1 MQKPI
6 VVTGGA
12 GFIGS
17 NIVAALN
24 ERGQD
29 DVLIVEQ
36 LGTDDKWKNLRGLRY
51 LDVIDKDQYIAD
63 VRQGRAT
70 TPRAIIH
77 MGACSATTERNADY
91 LLANNYHYSRTL
103 AEWALQIGARYIG
116 ASSAATYGDGARG
129 YSDSDAVTPT
139 LRPLNMYGYSK
150 QMFDEWALRHG
161 YYRQLVGLKFFNVFG
176 PGENHKGDMR
186 SVVNKAYR
194 EVLTSGTIS
203 LFRSTHPD
211 YADGCQKRDFVY
223 VKDAV
228 AVVLFLLDRP
238 EINGLFNCG
247 TGEART
253 WLDLA
258 HAVFTAMGREPRI
271 NWIQMPESLALK
283 YQNYTKADPAKLRAA
298 GFNQPFLPL
307 EAAVADYIRHLA
319 AETD

>member
-1 MQKPI
+1 
-6 VVTGGA
+6 
-12 GFIGS
+12 
-17 NIVAALN
+17 
-24 ERGQD
+24 
-29 DVLIVEQ
+29 
-36 LGTDDKWKNLRGLRY
+36 
-51 LDVIDKDQYIAD
+51 
-63 VRQGRAT
+63 
-70 TPRAIIH
+70 
-77 MGACSATTERNADY
+77 
-91 LLANNYHYSRTL
+91 
-103 AEWALQIGARYIG
+103 
-116 ASSAATYGDGARG
+116 
-129 YSDSDAVTPT
+129 
-139 LRPLNMYGYSK
+139 MYGYSK

-228 AVVLFLLDRP
+228 AVVLFLLDHP

-307 EAAVADYIRHLA
+307 EAAVADYVRHLA